1 MSGTEREAAGGEVT
15 LTLNG
20 ERRTFSPAPAN
31 VGALVA
37 ALGLAG
43 ARVAVEVNRR
53 IVRRADWAE
62 AALADGDSVEVVH
75 FVGGGS

>member
-1 MSGTEREAAGGEVT
+1 MAGHDETAAVT
-15 LTLNG
+15 FTLNG
-20 ERRTFSPAPAN
+20 EARTFSPPPAH
-31 VGALVA
+31 VA
-37 ALGLAG
+37 ALVETLGLTG

-62 AALADGDSVEVVH
+62 AALADGDSIEVVH